1 MSDINKMILHRL
13 VQTEYGIEDEVLL
26 VEDRHFFSHPLYNVE
41 WIEQHGN
48 FFVGRPHPNE
58 VRVKSL
64 SGNEILTLPAKF
76 QDPIKLQKKTIDLID
91 LETVTFVSLEPTH
104 PMLEKARSVPIL
116 VRIAYDE
123 FYMFYDKDIKFCQE
137 GYAEINLS
145 DFGALGELNEPLTLL
160 TLLSLINGHCR
171 MHHFSR
177 QLREVNQDHWFAM
190 DRVKKHYSFRSECII
205 DTVAD
210 VCNIF
215 GLSPQLV
222 FNGVRVPTDLA
233 QIHFNSA
240 FDSSS
245 DEKSET

>member
-1 MSDINKMILHRL
+1 MSDVNKLILHRL
-13 VQTEYGIEDEVLL
+13 VQTEYGIEDDIQLI
-26 VEDRHFFSHPLYNVE
+26 EDRQFFSHPLFNLE
-41 WIEQHGN
+41 WREHLGS

-76 QDPIKLQKKTIDLID
+76 KDPIKLQKKTIDLMD
-91 LETVTFVSLEPTH
+91 LETITFVSLEPTH
-104 PMLEKARSVPIL
+104 PMLEKSRTIPIL
-116 VRIAYDE
+116 VRVTHDE
-123 FYMFYDKDIKFCQE
+123 FYMLYDKDVKFCQE

-145 DFGALGELNEPLTLL
+145 DFGVLGEVNKPVTLL

-171 MHHFSR
+171 LYNFSTQR
-177 QLREVNQDHWFAM
+177 REVEQDHWFAI
-190 DRVKKHYSFRSECII
+190 DRINKHYGTRPESIT
-205 DTVAD
+205 DTVSS

-222 FNGVRVPTDLA
+222 FKGVPVPTDLA

-240 FDSSS
+240 FDFSS
-245 DEKSET
+245 DENS